1 MEDLKDIRKQIN
13 EVDKKIAKLFEERM
27 KLAKQVAYYKIK
39 NALPIEDKVRERELI
54 AKNSSYIQDDE
65 IKEYYITFIQDLMNV
80 SKKYQQRIT
89 SGMKVAYCGVEG
101 AFAHIASKTIFNS
114 QQLVSYPS
122 FNEAYEAV
130 EKGECDACV
139 LPIENSY
146 AGEVGSV
153 MDLTFSGSLFINNV
167 VDVDIVHNLIGKK
180 GANINNIKKVAS
192 HPQALAQCQKYIEK
206 KKFEAI
212 ECSNTAIAA
221 VELANSDDD
230 TLAVIASK
238 DVAKLYDLEVLESNI
253 NESRNNTTRF
263 AVFSKVLNKARHNV
277 KMGEHFILVF
287 TVLNEAGSLAK
298 TLNIIG
304 SHGFNMRTLRSR
316 PMKELQWNYYFFV
329 ELDGDINSEDGQ
341 DMINQLRSVCDRL
354 KIVGTYYSF
363 IEK

>member
-101 AFAHIASKTIFNS
+101 AFAHIASKSIFNS

-206 KKFEAI
+206 KKFEKI

>member
-13 EVDKKIAKLFEERM
+13 EVDKKIAELFEERM

-101 AFAHIASKTIFNS
+101 AFAHIASKSIFNS

-206 KKFEAI
+206 KKFETI

-329 ELDGDINSEDGQ
+329 ELDGDIHSEDGQ